1 MGGHSAVG
9 GCEIGGLMRNFLLV
23 GNGAREHAIADAI
36 CRNREVKLFAFMGAK
51 NPGIV
56 ALCERSGGEYAIGD
70 IHSPSSVVEWAS
82 SKNISLAFPSP
93 DAVLEAGVTDALE
106 KAGIK
111 CAAPVREAARLEWDK
126 AYARELMKDF
136 RVEGCPRFGIFE
148 KDAEAASFIHSL
160 RGNVVVKPV
169 GLTGGKGVRVAGVHL
184 KDEEAAIAY
193 AQEVLGSK
201 IGGKAQVVLEEKLE
215 GEEFTL
221 QAFCDGETLSF
232 MPLVQD
238 HKLAYVGD
246 KGPNTGG
253 MGSYSQEDGLL
264 PFVKKEDCERA
275 KEIML
280 KVISAFSKKTGL
292 KYRGIL
298 YGQFMLTRKGP
309 MVIEFNA
316 RFGDPEAMNVLSL
329 LTSNLY
335 SLFEKMQ
342 LGKLGV
348 EDAKFE
354 KKASVCKY
362 LVPEG
367 YPIKSVTDQSL
378 SIDVEKIKKSGA
390 RIYYASVYEKEG
402 VIYTQS
408 SRSIGVMGFGKTI
421 FEAERIAEGA
431 CGAVKGKI
439 WHREDIGTKELIGKK
454 VERMKRVMKIDE

>member
-1 MGGHSAVG
+1 MRILALGKGAQDGG
-9 GCEIGGLMRNFLLV
+9 IMKNFLLV

-36 CRNREVKLFAFMGAK
+36 CRNKEVKLFAFMSAK

-56 ALCERSGGEYAIGD
+56 ALCERSGGEYSVGD
-70 IHSPSSVVEWAS
+70 IYNGKEIAKWAS
-82 SKNISLAFPSP
+82 SKSISLAFPSP

-111 CAAPVREAARLEWDK
+111 CASPLRGAARIEWDK
-126 AYARELMKDF
+126 AYARELMRDF
-136 RVEGCPRFGIFE
+136 GVEGCPRFGIFE

-160 RGNVVVKPV
+160 KGNVVVKPV
-169 GLTGGKGVRVAGVHL
+169 GLTGGKGVQVAGVHL
-184 KDEEAAIAY
+184 KDEEAVIAY
-193 AQEVLGSK
+193 AKEVLGSK

-246 KGPNTGG
+246 VGPNTGG

-264 PFVKKEDCERA
+264 PFVDAKQCERA
-275 KEIML
+275 KSIML

-292 KYRGIL
+292 KYRGVL

-316 RFGDPEAMNVLSL
+316 RFGDPEAMNVCSL
-329 LTSNLY
+329 LASDLY

-348 EDAKFE
+348 ADAKFE

-362 LVPEG
+362 LVPQG
-367 YPIKSVTDQSL
+367 YPIKSVTDQPL
-378 SIDVEKIKKSGA
+378 SIDMEKIKESGA

-402 VIYTQS
+402 EIYTQS
-408 SRSIGVMGFGKTI
+408 SRSIGVMGFGKSI
-421 FEAERIAEGA
+421 FEAERIAESV
-431 CGAVKGKI
+431 CGAVKGKV
-439 WHREDIGTKELIGKK
+439 WHREDIGTKELI
-454 VERMKRVMKIDE
+454 EKRILHIRRVLF